1 MAAEVVFSISAS
13 PIIHSQLV
21 LPTREV
27 PPVAL
32 IEDWESLWA
41 RVNRICDQY
50 MPRPFA
56 SDLWRIAEDNVPR

>member
-50 MPRPFA
+50 MPQIVENM
-56 SDLWRIAEDNVPR
+56 WRIVGDKVDR